1 MPLTIRPA
9 TENDQPA
16 IRRLI
21 AEVRLP
27 RMNLQWPNFVVAEE
41 DREMVG
47 MGQVKSHGDGSREL
61 ASIAVLPLPL
71 REDGD
76 RCQFTASVAVRLDLA
91 HADHLSVLLS
101 HHEIGPLKVHP
112 RQTYLGNEASDCRL
126 VVLGR
131 GTDGERHPGGSRL
144 SRGPPTQPKECRTP
158 PTPSSTYTTTPS
170 TRCSMGRA
178 ASTRSWRLR
187 PS

>member
-1 MPLTIRPA
+1 M
-9 TENDQPA
+9 
-16 IRRLI
+16 
-21 AEVRLP
+21 
-27 RMNLQWPNFVVAEE
+27 E
-41 DREMVG
+41 D
-47 MGQVKSHGDGSREL
+47 DACF
-61 ASIAVLPLPL
+61 ASEKRVDHRGPDVPPLPL
-71 REDGD
+71 TEDGD
-76 RCQFTASVAVRLDLA
+76 RGQFTASVAVRLDLA

-131 GTDGERHPGGSRL
+131 GTDAERHPGASRL

-170 TRCSMGRA
+170 TRCSMGPA

-187 PS
+187 PSSRCPPWPSPITASCTAPSISTRPAMNSVSSRSWVARSTSRRARA